1 MLVIPAAAPF
11 LSIHFLCWCQRAAV
25 LPSWYQLVHRSHQ
38 PQSQLSIW
46 GGGSGA
52 AGSGRVQGLVCL
64 VACLEGLHPLH
75 GPMEPWRIPQ
85 HTAQPELSLPCQS
98 LLGSKMVLVDGFMPV
113 QDRSS
118 QNLNLAKKC

>member
-38 PQSQLSIW
+38 PRSQLSTW

-52 AGSGRVQGLVCL
+52 AGSGRVQGLPCGMPGR
-64 VACLEGLHPLH
+64 ASPTAWPNGA
-75 GPMEPWRIPQ
+75 MEDSTAHSPAG
-85 HTAQPELSLPCQS
+85 AQPAMPKPAGLQDGAGGWFYARPGSLIP
-98 LLGSKMVLVDGFMPV
+98 KP
-113 QDRSS
+113 
-118 QNLNLAKKC
+118 